1 MQLIQ
6 YITEHALILIPALY
20 VVGRIIYGTEK
31 ISNKYIPFI
40 LLILGILG
48 AVGLM
53 GLSADAIIQGILVT
67 GTTVYAD
74 QVCKQCVR
82 KTEEK

>member
-1 MQLIQ
+1 MQLMH

-48 AVGLM
+48 SIGLM
-53 GLSADAIIQGILVT
+53 GFSVDSVIQGILVT
-67 GTTVYAD
+67 GTTVYTD

-82 KTEEK
+82 KTGGK